1 LNFNKAS
8 GRLVAIYGHPW
19 NLTWDAYRQQLG
31 DHNVKMIKKKDG
43 TRFYIY
49 KGRRLT
55 VHVDNRGNIISVD
68 LVSASF

>member
-1 LNFNKAS
+1 
-8 GRLVAIYGHPW
+8 
-19 NLTWDAYRQQLG
+19 
-31 DHNVKMIKKKDG
+31 MIKNKDG

-49 KGRRLT
+49 KDRRLT